1 MTPSGACFYL
11 IRSSEGCRLKAYKDS
26 AGVLTIG
33 CGHTGPDVTPG
44 LTITMKRAE
53 ELLAGDVAT
62 AADVVNKYALPC
74 TQGQFDALTD
84 FVFNLGEGA
93 FLRSTLLK
101 KHQAGNYTGAA
112 QEFQRWIYGGG
123 RALPGLIK
131 RRAAE
136 AHLYLSD
143 KLPHSE
149 DEE

>member
-1 MTPSGACFYL
+1 VNPSGACLYL
-11 IRSSEGCRLKAYKDS
+11 IRSSEGCRLTAYKDS
-26 AGVLTIG
+26 AGVWTVG
-33 CGHTGPDVTPG
+33 YGSTGHDVKPG
-44 LTITMKRAE
+44 LKITMKRAE
-53 ELLAGDVAT
+53 ELLASDVAE
-62 AADVVNKYALPC
+62 AADAVNKYALPC

-93 FLRSTLLK
+93 FARSTLLR

-112 QEFQRWIYGGG
+112 QEFARWIYAGGKP
-123 RALPGLIK
+123 LPGLIK

>member
-1 MTPSGACFYL
+1 VWTVGYGS
-11 IRSSEGCRLKAYKDS
+11 
-26 AGVLTIG
+26 
-33 CGHTGPDVTPG
+33 TGPAIKSG
-44 LTITMKRAE
+44 LKITMKRAE
-53 ELLAGDVAT
+53 ELLARDVAT
-62 AADVVNKYALPC
+62 AADAVNRYALPC

-84 FVFNLGEGA
+84 FTFNLGEGA
-93 FLRSTLLK
+93 LCRSTLLR

-112 QEFQRWIYGGG
+112 QEFARWIYAGGKP
-123 RALPGLIK
+123 LPGLIK